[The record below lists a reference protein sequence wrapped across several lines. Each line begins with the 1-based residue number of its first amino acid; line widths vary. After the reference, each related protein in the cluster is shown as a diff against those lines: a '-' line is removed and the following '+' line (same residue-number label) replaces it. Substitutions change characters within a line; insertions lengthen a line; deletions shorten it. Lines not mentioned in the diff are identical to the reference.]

1 MHFRLHATPVELP
14 RYRPEIDGL
23 RAIAILPVVFFHA
36 DISGFSGGYV
46 GVDVFF
52 VLSEFLINRSAPERG
67 AHARRH
73 LCQPPSPEQDF
84 WSLSVEEQFY
94 IAWPAVLAPVLFAPW
109 SPAGFV
115 IVGAAGSRGGS
126 AS

>member
-1 MHFRLHATPVELP
+1 VLAHAGVSF
-14 RYRPEIDGL
+14 L
-23 RAIAILPVVFFHA
+23 R
-36 DISGFSGGYV
+36 GGYV